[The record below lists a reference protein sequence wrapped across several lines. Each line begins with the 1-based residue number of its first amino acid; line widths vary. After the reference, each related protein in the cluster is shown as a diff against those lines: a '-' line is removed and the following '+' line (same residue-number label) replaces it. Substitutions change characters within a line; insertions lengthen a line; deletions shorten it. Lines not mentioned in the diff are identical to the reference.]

1 MPSDFGAF
9 APVFET
15 SHGYLALLNL
25 AGDDPEAR
33 VRRVRDCCSAPS
45 AAADVEMLIGE
56 PDWRPN
62 LVAVVAAF
70 FLPPWSRNLD
80 RFWKRLDSA
89 TWVSPQIAVGLSIID
104 PDFSAQCRVRLE
116 RFDRSAK
123 AANALS
129 WLAARIEPT
138 PAWLPQ
144 ILNSPEHLALIAS
157 DVDEGDLIAADWH
170 GRITAILASLD

>member
-1 MPSDFGAF
+1 MPNDFGAF
-9 APVFET
+9 APVFE
-15 SHGYLALLNL
+15 SAHGYLALLNL
-25 AGDDPEAR
+25 AGDDAAAR
-33 VRRVRDCCSAPS
+33 VRLVKDCCSAPS
-45 AAADVEMLIGE
+45 AAVDVEMLIGE

-80 RFWKRLDSA
+80 SFWKRLDSA

-104 PDFSAQCRVRLE
+104 PDFSEQCRVRLG
-116 RFDRSAK
+116 RFDRCAK

-138 PAWLPQ
+138 PAWLPPVM
-144 ILNSPEHLALIAS
+144 NSQEHKTLIAS